1 MSFDSL
7 FIENEKS
14 YDTFYTITNKDLI
27 GLLFC
32 TNVLNSQQYIRK
44 VDLKMQYKMEK
55 RKLWLIF
62 KNVILVYVFN
72 TLELQCLPLQ
82 ILEVLFTISSVEVAF
97 DKWMQCWWFI

>member
-55 RKLWLIF
+55 RKL
-62 KNVILVYVFN
+62 
-72 TLELQCLPLQ
+72 
-82 ILEVLFTISSVEVAF
+82 
-97 DKWMQCWWFI
+97 